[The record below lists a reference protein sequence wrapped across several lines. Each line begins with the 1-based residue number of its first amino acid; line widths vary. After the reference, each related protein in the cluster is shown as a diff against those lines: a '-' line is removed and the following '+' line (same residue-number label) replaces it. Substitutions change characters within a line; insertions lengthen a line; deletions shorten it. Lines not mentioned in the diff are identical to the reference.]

1 MKVLQEETEQSY
13 GGSGGGGGSHLAV
26 KAGTE
31 LKKGQSSHTRRVLYL
46 RAKTEM

>member
-1 MKVLQEETEQSY
+1 MKVPQEETEQSY

-31 LKKGQSSHTRRVLYL
+31 LKKGQSSHSRRVLHL
-46 RAKTEM
+46 RAKPEM